1 MTRQVQTEW
10 ERLTLG
16 EIKDGQLV
24 KRKGEM
30 LVGADVSA
38 GVGPKGDTGE
48 TGPQGPQGEVGPQG
62 DPGDAGPQGETGPA
76 GQNGAQGQQGLKGDK
91 GDKGD
96 QGIQGIQGN
105 AGPNLTTSAFGYTT
119 GAGGTVTQLTN
130 KSTGVTLN
138 TLSGRITTH
147 NAALAAAAEVTFVVT
162 NNQVASTDVPVVAIA
177 SGGTAGSYAAVVSA
191 VGSGSFSISLSN
203 LSGGSLSQA
212 VVINFAVIKG
222 ASS

>member
-16 EIKDGQLV
+16 EIKDGQVV

-162 NNQVASTDVPVVAIA
+162 NNQVAATDVPVVAIA
-177 SGGTAGSYAAVVSA
+177 SGGTAGSYAIVVSA
-191 VGSGSFSISLSN
+191 VGSGSFSISLTN
-203 LSGGSLSQA
+203 LSAGSLSQA
-212 VVINFAVIKG
+212 VVINFVIIKG

>member
-1 MTRQVQTEW
+1 V
-10 ERLTLG
+10 LG
-16 EIKDGQLV
+16 RREIQ
-24 KRKGEM
+24 
-30 LVGADVSA
+30 
-38 GVGPKGDTGE
+38 GE

-162 NNQVASTDVPVVAIA
+162 NNQVAATDVPVVAIA
-177 SGGTAGSYAAVVSA
+177 SGGTAGSYATVVSA

-222 ASS
+222 ATS